1 MKSLIKISALVIL
14 MSLAMPANSQ
24 NPVNVIHTRNQYQF
38 VFKVH
43 KEMLGAHI
51 EVLSEDGNQIDA
63 QQLMKRKMVIDF
75 TALPVGHYTIVV
87 EKDGKAESFEYIRNW
102 R

>member
-1 MKSLIKISALVIL
+1 MKYLIKISTLVLLMALVI
-14 MSLAMPANSQ
+14 PAYSKH
-24 NPVNVIHTRNQYQF
+24 PVNVIHTRNQYQF

-43 KEMLGAHI
+43 KEMLGAHVQVI
-51 EVLSEDGNQIDA
+51 SENGDQVDA

-87 EKDGKAESFEYIRNW
+87 EKDGKTESFEFVRNW

>member
-1 MKSLIKISALVIL
+1 ML
-14 MSLAMPANSQ
+14 MAIVVPAHSQ

-51 EVLSEDGNQIDA
+51 EVLSEDGKQIDA

-87 EKDGKAESFEYIRNW
+87 KKDGKTENFEYVRYW

>member
-1 MKSLIKISALVIL
+1 MKPSIKVAVLVL
-14 MSLAMPANSQ
+14 LFAMVVPAYSK
-24 NPVNVIHTRNQYQF
+24 NPVHVVHTRNQYQF
-38 VFKVH
+38 VFKVC
-43 KEMLGAHI
+43 KEMLGARV
-51 EVLSEDGNQIDA
+51 EVISENGTRIDA

-87 EKDGKAESFEYIRNW
+87 EKDGKAERFAYTRNW